1 MAGDEKAPLA
11 RVLVVDDEPLIRATA
26 ASLLS
31 ERGYAVCEAANVAEA
46 LDCLAKDP
54 GIAVMITDVSLP
66 DGDGWSLATR
76 AVASC
81 PDLRVVYTSGIS
93 GSAEMGQSPPGR
105 FLAKPYSLG
114 RLVVAVADALAD

>member
-1 MAGDEKAPLA
+1 MTEHEGFIAQ
-11 RVLVVDDEPLIRATA
+11 VLVVDDEPLVRATS

-31 ERGYAVCEAANVAEA
+31 ERGYGVCEASNVAEA
-46 LDCLAKDP
+46 LDRLAKTP
-54 GIAVMITDVSLP
+54 GIDVMITDVSLP

-76 AVASC
+76 AVASH
-81 PDLRVVYTSGIS
+81 PDLRVIYTSGVS

-114 RLVVAVADALAD
+114 RLVIAVADAFAE